1 MDLAHLT
8 GQRPA
13 DLLKLN
19 RGDIRDGLLF
29 FTQNKTG
36 NKLRIE
42 ITGELETLIARILSR
57 EHQTTGGDGLIQDGN
72 GQRLSYGALRSR
84 FDKARIAAGVSFQFR
99 DIRAKTATDTDNLAL
114 AQKLLGHKT
123 RTMTEHYT
131 RNRKGDKV
139 SPLK

>member
-42 ITGELETLIARILSR
+42 ITGELNTLIKRILSR
-57 EHQTTGGDGLIQDGN
+57 EHKTMGVWLATGWQRSTALI
-72 GQRLSYGALRSR
+72 RC
-84 FDKARIAAGVSFQFR
+84 AAYSF
-99 DIRAKTATDTDNLAL
+99 
-114 AQKLLGHKT
+114 
-123 RTMTEHYT
+123 
-131 RNRKGDKV
+131 
-139 SPLK
+139 